1 MAPLVL
7 TAAELRELTRR
18 DRPAAQ
24 ARILRR
30 LGIPYKE
37 HPVDRCLLVARSAA
51 LAVIEGVPTKE
62 ATESEAG
69 VESMAFAVNIQ
80 GIRNHGKTPRTH

>member
-1 MAPLVL
+1 MTPLVL

-24 ARILRR
+24 ARILGR

-37 HPVDRCLLVARSAA
+37 HPVDRCLLVSRSAV
-51 LAVIEGVPTKE
+51 LAVIGGGPTKE
-62 ATESEAG
+62 AAEGAAG
-69 VESMAFAVNIQ
+69 VESMDFTVNIQ
-80 GIRNHGKTPRTH
+80 GVRNHGKTPRPH